1 MNLKKTISN
10 LKTLFYVAIGV
21 QITLLIAIAFK
32 WITLPLTNISITLER
47 YTLMITLIGIPS
59 ALKLFSVIM
68 NKATPTNNISTYKR
82 AFITR
87 FGILFIVAS
96 LNIVLY
102 SISANQNF
110 MLLTLISF
118 IAYIFS
124 YPSENYL
131 HPLEEDKKSE

>member
-1 MNLKKTISN
+1 MNSKKTIVN
-10 LKTLFYVAIGV
+10 LKLLFYVAIGV
-21 QITLLIAIAFK
+21 QIILLVAIAFK
-32 WITLPLTNISITLER
+32 WITLPLTDISITLER
-47 YTLMITLIGIPS
+47 YTLLITLLGIPS

-68 NKATPTNNISTYKR
+68 NKATPTNNISAYKI

-110 MLLTLISF
+110 MLLALISF
-118 IAYIFS
+118 IAYVFS
-124 YPSENYL
+124 YPSENYQQ
-131 HPLEEDKKSE
+131 PIEEDKEAE

>member
-1 MNLKKTISN
+1 MNLKKTIIN
-10 LKTLFYVAIGV
+10 LKLLFYVAIGV
-21 QITLLIAIAFK
+21 QIILLIAIAFK
-32 WITLPLTNISITLER
+32 WITLPLTDIPISLER
-47 YTLMITLIGIPS
+47 YTLLITLIGIPS

-68 NKATPTNNISTYKR
+68 DKDTPINNISTYRR

-87 FGILFIVAS
+87 FAILFIVTS
-96 LNIVLY
+96 LNLVLY

-124 YPSENYL
+124 YPSENHL
-131 HPLEEDKKSE
+131 HPLDEDKEPE